1 VAQQSARFNRVSEAI
16 EQFRALADI
25 FDRRRETLARG
36 AGLTVEQWRAM
47 EAIASEHFMPSM
59 FARGRNSSPAA
70 VSKILRQL
78 LEAGMVSVTVAAGDL
93 RKRSYRLTG
102 RGRRT
107 LDALRAA
114 RRDAIDSIWMR
125 LPEREVAAFSSFAR
139 RLVASI
145 EEYERHRRA
154 RVAG

>member
-1 VAQQSARFNRVSEAI
+1 VAQQSERFNRVTEAI
-16 EQFRALADI
+16 EQFSTLADV
-25 FDRRRETLARG
+25 FERRRETLARE
-36 AGLTVEQWRAM
+36 AGLTVEQWRAL

-59 FARGRNSSPAA
+59 FARGRKSSPAA

-78 LEAGMVSVTVAAGDL
+78 LEAAMVSVAVASGDL

-102 RGRRT
+102 RGKRT
-107 LDALRAA
+107 LENLRAA

-125 LPEREVAAFSSFAR
+125 LPERDVETFSSFAR

-145 EEYERHRRA
+145 EEYERRPRSRA
-154 RVAG
+154 TG

>member
-1 VAQQSARFNRVSEAI
+1 MAEQSARFNRVSEAI

-25 FDRRRETLARG
+25 FERRRETLARG
-36 AGLTVEQWRAM
+36 GGLTVEQWRAL

-59 FARGRNSSPAA
+59 FARGRRSSPAA

-78 LEAGMVSVTVAAGDL
+78 LEAGMVSVAVASSDL
-93 RKRSYRLTG
+93 RKRIYRLTT

-114 RRDAIDSIWMR
+114 RRDAIDAIWMR
-125 LPEREVAAFSSFAR
+125 LPERELAAFSSFAR

-145 EEYERHRRA
+145 EEYERRTPARA
-154 RVAG
+154 AG